1 MKKIMILNN
10 SGNVGKS
17 FLARELFYFNMQ
29 NMQDVCDDVAL
40 IEIETHNSSSSKFGI
55 DTIKIS
61 GKELNTL
68 YKQLLINDCA
78 VIDVGASNVIALF
91 EELAKNDVNNII
103 DEIDYFVVPTNT
115 KAKIQ
120 DDTLKILLALI
131 ELRVPKEKIKV
142 IFNAVDNIKQMNTFI
157 QKASKI
163 IDINKNLVIPEYSY
177 LNEIEKMGVTTYQ
190 LANSEKDYKALA
202 KEAYKQGDI
211 EKGDKYADLSL
222 MKGSAKKITEKLREI
237 FEYLKK

>member
-1 MKKIMILNN
+1 MKVMILNN

-29 NMQDVCDDVAL
+29 NVCDDVAL
-40 IEIETHNSSSSKFGI
+40 IEIETHNSASSKFNL

-68 YKQLLINDCA
+68 YKQLLINDCI
-78 VIDVGASNVIALF
+78 VVDVGASNIIALF

-103 DEIDYFVVPTNT
+103 DEIDYFVVPVNT

-131 ELRVPKEKIKV
+131 ELGVPREKIKV
-142 IFNAVDNIKQMNTFI
+142 VFNAVDNIKQMNAFI

-163 IDINKNLVIPEYSY
+163 VDIDENLIINEYQY
-177 LNEIEKMGVTTYQ
+177 LNEIEKMGVTTHQ

-202 KEAYKQGDI
+202 KEAYRSGDI

-222 MKGSAKKITEKLREI
+222 MQGSAKKITEKLREL
-237 FEYLKK
+237 FEYFKK

>member
-1 MKKIMILNN
+1 MKGDTMKVMILNN

-29 NMQDVCDDVAL
+29 NVCDDVAL
-40 IEIETHNSSSSKFGI
+40 IEIETHNSASSKFNI

-61 GKELNTL
+61 GRELNTL

-78 VIDVGASNVIALF
+78 VVDVGASNIIALF

-103 DEIDYFVVPTNT
+103 DEIDYFVVPVTN
-115 KAKIQ
+115 KSKIQ

-131 ELRVPKEKIKV
+131 ELGVPREKIKV
-142 IFNAVDNIKQMNTFI
+142 VFNAVDDIKQMNAFI

-163 IDINKNLVIPEYSY
+163 VDINDKENFFEIKSGVVETNNNKVI
-177 LNEIEKMGVTTYQ
+177 I
-190 LANSEKDYKALA
+190 LAE
-202 KEAYKQGDI
+202 
-211 EKGDKYADLSL
+211 
-222 MKGSAKKITEKLREI
+222 TV
-237 FEYLKK
+237 

>member
-1 MKKIMILNN
+1 MKVMILNN

-29 NMQDVCDDVAL
+29 NVCNDVAL
-40 IEIETHNSSSSKFGI
+40 IEVETHNSASSKFNI

-61 GKELNTL
+61 GRELNTL

-78 VIDVGASNVIALF
+78 VVDVGASNIIALF

-103 DEIDYFVVPTNT
+103 EEIDYFVVPVTN
-115 KAKIQ
+115 KSKIQ

-131 ELRVPKEKIKV
+131 ELGVPREKIKV
-142 IFNAVDNIKQMNTFI
+142 VFNAVDDIKQMNAFI

-163 IDINKNLVIPEYSY
+163 VDINENLVIPEYQY
-177 LNEIEKMGVTTYQ
+177 LNEIEKMGITTYQ

-222 MKGSAKKITEKLREI
+222 MKGSAKKISEKLKEI
-237 FEYLKK
+237 FEYFKK

>member
-1 MKKIMILNN
+1 MKVMILNN

-29 NMQDVCDDVAL
+29 NVCDDVAL
-40 IEIETHNSSSSKFGI
+40 IEIETHNSASSKFNI

-61 GKELNTL
+61 GRELNTL

-78 VIDVGASNVIALF
+78 VVDVGASNIIALF

-103 DEIDYFVVPTNT
+103 EEIDYFVVPVTN
-115 KAKIQ
+115 KSKIQ

-131 ELRVPKEKIKV
+131 ELGVPREKIKV
-142 IFNAVDNIKQMNTFI
+142 VFNAVDDIKQMNAFI

-163 IDINKNLVIPEYSY
+163 VDINENLVIPEYQY
-177 LNEIEKMGVTTYQ
+177 LNEIEKMGITTYQ

-222 MKGSAKKITEKLREI
+222 MKGSAKKISEKLKEI
-237 FEYLKK
+237 FEYFKK